1 MLRVVLLNIKLQHRL
16 MHLSALR
23 EADCP
28 PLQPFQVCAE
38 VQVLAFNILCPLFA
52 DPMLRPRN
60 QLLIGLPLIGAKTQ
74 HLTSAQLS
82 EESATSLICALT
94 HRPRD
99 DLFGA
104 RLKGIP

>member
-1 MLRVVLLNIKLQHRL
+1 
-16 MHLSALR
+16 
-23 EADCP
+23 
-28 PLQPFQVCAE
+28 
-38 VQVLAFNILCPLFA
+38 
-52 DPMLRPRN
+52 
-60 QLLIGLPLIGAKTQ
+60 
-74 HLTSAQLS
+74 LS